1 MADVMGTLQQARTL
15 ELQVQM
21 QLEHIEMIHRIA
33 RRMRESTSYAQ
44 ETAEKLARLEAQLND
59 TVDQMC
65 DAKREALRFVS
76 YLSGEERS
84 VIEGYYILA
93 KNWDKLALELY
104 MSERRVFLL
113 RKSGLA
119 KLMDR
124 YGRSAPETASDGARI

>member
-1 MADVMGTLQQARTL
+1 
-15 ELQVQM
+15 
-21 QLEHIEMIHRIA
+21 
-33 RRMRESTSYAQ
+33 MRESTRYAQ